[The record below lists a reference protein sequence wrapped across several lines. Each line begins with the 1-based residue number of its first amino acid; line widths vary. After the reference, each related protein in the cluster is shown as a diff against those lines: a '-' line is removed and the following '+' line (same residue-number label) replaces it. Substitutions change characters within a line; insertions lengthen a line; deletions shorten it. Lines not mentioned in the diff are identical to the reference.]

1 MLSPN
6 VLPGEFT
13 DTDRFLFESWGY
25 IVIPDLLSRSEID
38 ELHDA
43 SERLHAALD
52 ARDAPPRGRGVIF
65 EFDPAFERLMDHP
78 KVLPKVHAL
87 YGDRFI
93 LQAAANTRVK
103 PGTPAGGWHQDGSN
117 AYDYKQLGHPIPLL
131 QLRVSYLITDQ
142 TEPGQGNLE
151 LIPGSHRAQVGLPD
165 HVREVR
171 GDVPIGHVLC
181 AEAGTVLIFH
191 NAVWHRAYDHHG
203 PNVRYTPHYI
213 YSPPWLRYSD
223 RMQNSREFLDRTT
236 PLRRAMLGD
245 FSRPDAPFGANYDP
259 LPIGAGLG
267 SNR

>member
-38 ELHDA
+38 ELQDA

-52 ARDAPPRGRGVIF
+52 ARDAPPRGRGVIY

-93 LQAAANTRVK
+93 LQAAANTRVQ

-191 NAVWHRAYDHHG
+191 NAVWHRAYDHNG

-223 RMQNSREFLDRTT
+223 RMQNSRQFLDRTT
-236 PLRRAMLGD
+236 PLRRALLGD

-267 SNR
+267 SNG